1 MTARHSYCC
10 KTPMNM
16 KPIRFPSIP
25 LFSGLAV
32 CAFAFAGS
40 LRAAPP
46 TVGDVGD
53 VDSFGNNAKFMGD
66 ASGFITLSPACTPV
80 PTPVPPAT
88 ADDTQCFNLSPAP
101 ATTTF
106 SAQNICRINL
116 PKNST
121 NDIIYPALTFF
132 TNYQLQNSTGVAQPQ
147 AIFLYS
153 ASLTVIST
161 VLNDPSIID
170 PNTGLPANGQLVFV
184 FSPNQFRVDRSLAVD
199 ERIRTRL
206 DYSRVGNAGINKATL
221 VSEGIPQHV
230 VNELFNKPM
239 TIRMDVTGTAKF
251 VTDASITCNMRL
263 FGD

>member
-1 MTARHSYCC
+1 MIN
-10 KTPMNM
+10 KTL
-16 KPIRFPSIP
+16 K
-25 LFSGLAV
+25 LFALVISTLALV
-32 CAFAFAGS
+32 GG

-53 VDSFGNNAKFMGD
+53 VDSFGSNAKYMGA
-66 ASGFITLSPACTPV
+66 ASGFITLSPACTPA

-88 ADDTQCFNLSPAP
+88 ADDNQCFNLSLAP

-106 SAQNICRINL
+106 SAQDICRINL

-121 NDIIYPALTFF
+121 TDLIYPVLTFF

-153 ASLTVIST
+153 ASLTLVSA

-170 PNTGLPANGQLVFV
+170 PNTGLPANGQLIFV
-184 FSPNQFRVDRSLAVD
+184 FSPNQFRVDRSLAVG
-199 ERIRTRL
+199 ERVRNRL
-206 DYSRVGNAGINKATL
+206 DYSRAGNAGINKATL
-221 VSEGIPQHV
+221 LSEGFSQHV
-230 VNELFNKPM
+230 VNEIFNKPM
-239 TIRMDVTGTAKF
+239 TIRMDVTGTAQF
-251 VTDASITCNMRL
+251 VTDATITCNMRL